1 MTQMRRSQHVTSVA
15 AIEKAALELIAEQG
29 YDAVTVEGIAAAA
42 GISRRTFFRYFASKN
57 DIPFGDYG
65 ALLVSLEEWLESEPD
80 DRPMFGVIA
89 DAVMR
94 FNRVHSDGGVAHR
107 ERMRLIMR
115 TPSLRANAAL
125 HQDDWVAV
133 LTRYAARRL
142 NASPD
147 ALVCQLVAQ
156 VSLGAANTAYEQWL
170 NDEAS
175 DLGELVAEAFD
186 MVQNLSL
193 LESSRRSR

>member
-1 MTQMRRSQHVTSVA
+1 MTSVA

-29 YDAVTVEGIAAAA
+29 FDAITVEGIAAAA
-42 GISRRTFFRYFASKN
+42 GISRRTFFRYFSSKN
-57 DIPFGDYG
+57 DLPFGDYG
-65 ALLVSLEEWLESEPD
+65 SLLVSLEEWLVSEPV
-80 DRPMFGVIA
+80 DRPMFDVIA

-142 NASPD
+142 ETSPD
-147 ALVCQLVAQ
+147 ALVPQLIAQ

-170 NDEAS
+170 NDESS
-175 DLGELVAEAFD
+175 DLESLVNEAFG
-186 MVQNLSL
+186 MVQDLSL
-193 LESSRRSR
+193 LETRGRSD

>member
-1 MTQMRRSQHVTSVA
+1 MELVKKSQHMTSVA

-29 YDAVTVEGIAAAA
+29 FDQVTVEDIAAAA
-42 GISRRTFFRYFASKN
+42 GISRRTFFRYFPSKN
-57 DIPFGDYG
+57 EIPFGEYG
-65 ALLVSLEEWLESEPD
+65 TLLVALEEWLASEPE
-80 DRPMFGVIA
+80 DRPILDVVA

-107 ERMRLIMR
+107 ERMRLVMR

-133 LTRYAARRL
+133 LARYAARRL
-142 NASPD
+142 DMAPD
-147 ALVCQLVAQ
+147 ELLPQLVAQ

-170 NDEAS
+170 NDESS
-175 DLGELVAEAFD
+175 DLAELVTQAFRSVHD
-186 MVQNLSL
+186 LSSL
-193 LESSRRSR
+193 GSARS

>member
-1 MTQMRRSQHVTSVA
+1 MRRSQHMTTVA

-29 YDAVTVEGIAAAA
+29 FDSVTVEGIATAA

-57 DIPFGDYG
+57 DIPFGDY
-65 ALLVSLEEWLESEPD
+65 ASLLVALEEWLGSEPD
-80 DRPMFGVIA
+80 DRPMFDVIS

-142 NASPD
+142 DTSPD
-147 ALVCQLVAQ
+147 ALVPQLVAQ

-170 NDEAS
+170 SDESS
-175 DLGELVAEAFD
+175 DLEELVSEAFTT
-186 MVQNLSL
+186 VQGLSS
-193 LESSRRSR
+193 LETTQRSG